1 MFEAVEELLLEH
13 ADLETKMS
21 DPGVH
26 ANSGLARSLGLR
38 YAQLTPIVETYL
50 RWRTLGDDLEAA
62 RELGDTDALKVVTDV
77 RDAVRDTNPQLADV
91 DPDTKTRNPDNEGS
105 GVGLGPAGARE
116 HLRSRSNRHPRK
128 PGQRGQCPQAAGPCR
143 P

>member
-1 MFEAVEELLLEH
+1 MRAEP
-13 ADLETKMS
+13 TT
-21 DPGVH
+21 
-26 ANSGLARSLGLR
+26 
-38 YAQLTPIVETYL
+38 YASIASCY
-50 RWRTLGDDLEAA
+50 GAK
-62 RELGDTDALKVVTDV
+62 LGDTDALKVVTDV

-91 DPDTKTRNPDNEGS
+91 DPDTKTGNPDNEGS